1 MSNNARN
8 GTLWGHLVTFST
20 NEVKASFKEHGVSI
34 SKWAQAHAF
43 DTRLVYAVLAGR
55 NQSTRGQS
63 HKIAL
68 ALGLK
73 EASAANEVALRLG
86 LVGQNQHDDT

>member
-1 MSNNARN
+1 MA
-8 GTLWGHLVTFST
+8 FSRA
-20 NEVKASFKEHGVSI
+20 EIKDSFKEHGVSI
-34 SKWAQAHAF
+34 STWAQAHAF
-43 DTRLVYAVLAGR
+43 DPRLVYAVLAGK

-73 EASAANEVALRLG
+73 EASPTSEVAVRLG
-86 LVGQNQHDDT
+86 LVGPHQHGDT

>member
-1 MSNNARN
+1 M
-8 GTLWGHLVTFST
+8 
-20 NEVKASFKEHGVSI
+20 SI
-34 SKWAQAHAF
+34 STWAQAHAF
-43 DTRLVYAVLAGR
+43 DPRLVYAVLAGK

-73 EASAANEVALRLG
+73 EASPASEVAVRLG
-86 LVGQNQHDDT
+86 LVGPEQHGDRGRE

>member
-1 MSNNARN
+1 M
-8 GTLWGHLVTFST
+8 TFST
-20 NEVKASFKEHGVSI
+20 TEVKASFKEHGVSI
-34 SKWAQAHAF
+34 STWAQAHAF
-43 DTRLVYAVLAGR
+43 DPRLVYAVLAGK

-73 EASAANEVALRLG
+73 EASPASEVAVRLG
-86 LVGQNQHDDT
+86 LVDPDQSGER